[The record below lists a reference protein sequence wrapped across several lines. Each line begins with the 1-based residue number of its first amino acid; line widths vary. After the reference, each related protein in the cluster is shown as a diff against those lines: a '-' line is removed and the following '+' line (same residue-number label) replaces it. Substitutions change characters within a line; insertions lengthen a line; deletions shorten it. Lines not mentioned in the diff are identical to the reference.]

1 MEWISR
7 FGRLLQIVLLREFN
21 GFHPN
26 NSKLPSQQE
35 NVQYAVEFGRG
46 WYYLMDNNRSCL
58 TENAQACRESD
69 VERREVRGMNSLG
82 GRVGLKDGEELFDVK
97 DDSERAG
104 EEVFVSEKEEHVEPE
119 SDGMFVLVRSG
130 IRRDEDTC
138 DALGVWLFVALAD
151 GV

>member
-1 MEWISR
+1 
-7 FGRLLQIVLLREFN
+7 
-21 GFHPN
+21 
-26 NSKLPSQQE
+26 
-35 NVQYAVEFGRG
+35 
-46 WYYLMDNNRSCL
+46 MDNNRSCL

-104 EEVFVSEKEEHVEPE
+104 EEVFVSEEEEHVEPE

-138 DALGVWLFVALAD
+138 DTLGVWLFVALAD

>member
-1 MEWISR
+1 MDSILITISY
-7 FGRLLQIVLLREFN
+7 
-21 GFHPN
+21 HHTT
-26 NSKLPSQQE
+26 K
-35 NVQYAVEFGRG
+35 NVQYAVEFGSG

-104 EEVFVSEKEEHVEPE
+104 EEVFVREEEE
-119 SDGMFVLVRSG
+119 
-130 IRRDEDTC
+130 
-138 DALGVWLFVALAD
+138 
-151 GV
+151 